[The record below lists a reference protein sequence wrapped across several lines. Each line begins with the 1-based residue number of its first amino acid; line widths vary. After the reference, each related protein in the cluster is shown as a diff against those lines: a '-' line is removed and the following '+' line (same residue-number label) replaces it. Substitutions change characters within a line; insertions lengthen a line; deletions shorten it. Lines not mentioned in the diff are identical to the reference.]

1 MGFSTRVVL
10 LSSRYY
16 TEFQRNVNETQF
28 KGQKIFIV
36 KITKYCVN
44 ISIVILLSNSYLIQA
59 KLLMFFKKN

>member
-16 TEFQRNVNETQF
+16 TEFQRNVNETQL
-28 KGQKIFIV
+28 KDQKILIV

-44 ISIVILLSNSYLIQA
+44 ISTVILLSNSYLIQA
-59 KLLMFFKKN
+59 RHQQRS

>member
-1 MGFSTRVVL
+1 MMGFSTRVVL

-28 KGQKIFIV
+28 KDQKIFIV

-59 KLLMFFKKN
+59 RHQQRS